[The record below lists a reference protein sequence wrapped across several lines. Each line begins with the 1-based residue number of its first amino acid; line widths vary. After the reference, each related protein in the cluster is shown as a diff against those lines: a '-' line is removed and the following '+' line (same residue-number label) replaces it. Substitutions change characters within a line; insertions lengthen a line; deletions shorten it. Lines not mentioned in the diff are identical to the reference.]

1 MTGTINLGDE
11 WEITADE
18 TVDDLV
24 IRHKPTDNSFAL
36 GADGTFTP
44 LPELAITSVTTVP
57 DKAARLSVSAEEGD
71 IVIQTDVSKTFV
83 LTTNDPTVNSNWVE
97 IQIDVLNTI
106 DGQQITP
113 SQVGTS
119 SNRTDVVADSIEAG
133 TIGSSGSR
141 PDLFADEIDAN
152 TLTST
157 TTETQFGS
165 DISEVTA
172 IDSVVTGSS
181 ASQTVTIPSG
191 FSTVKIELSAT
202 SNSPDVFQI
211 RVNGISSNYTQTDVD
226 GTTRTGQSSWRIGSI
241 NNTQLVGSLT
251 IRTAPE
257 TIGQGSNAND
267 MNPVI
272 IGPAVGDGGTGIV
285 GGELQQR
292 VVTVDTVEFLPTGTD
307 TTYQADIRGYSFN

>member
-24 IRHKPTDNSFAL
+24 IRHKPTANSFVL

-119 SNRTDVVADSIEAG
+119 SNRTDVVADTVDANQLTGVSSGGIKTKTRAFL
-133 TIGSSGSR
+133 SSGSSADPIPFDSVSYD
-141 PDLFADEIDAN
+141 PDNNFDTTNHTYAVPATGTYQIAFNVQLAGSVSAGSQATFDVNRNNSRVNVVEFEASGDFKTGSVTDVVE
-152 TLTST
+152 LTSGDSIT
-157 TTETQFGS
+157 VGNESRVSITS
-165 DISEVTA
+165 SESGTFL
-172 IDSVVTGSS
+172 SV
-181 ASQTVTIPSG
+181 
-191 FSTVKIELSAT
+191 
-202 SNSPDVFQI
+202 I
-211 RVNGISSNYTQTDVD
+211 R
-226 GTTRTGQSSWRIGSI
+226 
-241 NNTQLVGSLT
+241 L
-251 IRTAPE
+251 E
-257 TIGQGSNAND
+257 
-267 MNPVI
+267 
-272 IGPAVGDGGTGIV
+272 
-285 GGELQQR
+285 
-292 VVTVDTVEFLPTGTD
+292 
-307 TTYQADIRGYSFN
+307 

>member
-24 IRHKPTDNSFAL
+24 IRHKPTANSFTL

-44 LPELAITSVTTVP
+44 LPELAITSVDTVP

-119 SNRTDVVADSIEAG
+119 TNRTDVVAN
-133 TIGSSGSR
+133 TV
-141 PDLFADEIDAN
+141 DAN
-152 TLTST
+152 TVTGDTNVANRQGCRVLLSSDQNINAST
-157 TTETQFGS
+157 TAKIQF
-165 DISEVTA
+165 DSEVY
-172 IDSVVTGSS
+172 DSNSNFDTSSYDWTCPKDGLFAVNLQASFQGGGSNEFRR
-181 ASQTVTIPSG
+181 VTIGTATNEFPSNEG
-191 FSTVKIELSAT
+191 ADNRANPTDNGDTLSTFTINKYSSGDTIAAYARND
-202 SNSPDVFQI
+202 NS
-211 RVNGISSNYTQTDVD
+211 S
-226 GTTRTGQSSWRIGSI
+226 
-241 NNTQLVGSLT
+241 
-251 IRTAPE
+251 
-257 TIGQGSNAND
+257 
-267 MNPVI
+267 
-272 IGPAVGDGGTGIV
+272 
-285 GGELQQR
+285 
-292 VVTVDTVEFLPTGTD
+292 DTVVSDDRNIGTFLEVAFLG
-307 TTYQADIRGYSFN
+307 GL

>member
-24 IRHKPTDNSFAL
+24 IRHKPTANSFAL

-119 SNRTDVVADSIEAG
+119 SNRTDVVANTVDANNVTGDTNVANRQGCRVFLSADQSINQGTVTKIQFDSEVYDSGNNFDTSTHAWTCPQDGLYAVNLQVDFAG
-133 TIGSSGSR
+133 GGTDQSRRLRIGTATISGPNDEGAFNRQNSSDNKDRNSVSTINKYSSDDTIAAYVRNASSTDTLSSGQRS
-141 PDLFADEIDAN
+141 F
-152 TLTST
+152 
-157 TTETQFGS
+157 ETFL
-165 DISEVTA
+165 EVA
-172 IDSVVTGSS
+172 
-181 ASQTVTIPSG
+181 
-191 FSTVKIELSAT
+191 FL
-202 SNSPDVFQI
+202 
-211 RVNGISSNYTQTDVD
+211 
-226 GTTRTGQSSWRIGSI
+226 
-241 NNTQLVGSLT
+241 
-251 IRTAPE
+251 
-257 TIGQGSNAND
+257 
-267 MNPVI
+267 
-272 IGPAVGDGGTGIV
+272 GG
-285 GGELQQR
+285 L
-292 VVTVDTVEFLPTGTD
+292 
-307 TTYQADIRGYSFN
+307 

>member
-24 IRHKPTDNSFAL
+24 IRHKPTANSFAL

-44 LPELAITSVTTVP
+44 LPELAITSVDTVP

-119 SNRTDVVADSIEAG
+119 SNRTDVVAD
-133 TIGSSGSR
+133 
-141 PDLFADEIDAN
+141 
-152 TLTST
+152 
-157 TTETQFGS
+157 
-165 DISEVTA
+165 
-172 IDSVVTGSS
+172 
-181 ASQTVTIPSG
+181 
-191 FSTVKIELSAT
+191 
-202 SNSPDVFQI
+202 
-211 RVNGISSNYTQTDVD
+211 
-226 GTTRTGQSSWRIGSI
+226 
-241 NNTQLVGSLT
+241 
-251 IRTAPE
+251 
-257 TIGQGSNAND
+257 
-267 MNPVI
+267 
-272 IGPAVGDGGTGIV
+272 
-285 GGELQQR
+285 
-292 VVTVDTVEFLPTGTD
+292 TVDTNNLAGVSTGADRQGCRVFLSSDQSINLDTKAKIQFNSEVYDSDGNFD
-307 TTYQADIRGYSFN
+307 TTTHNWTCPETGLYAVNLQVSFGGGGNDQDREVFIGTATTSAPNNEGAILEQKSTDINDTVSVSTINKYNSGDTIAAHARNRSSNDTVVGGSNTVRTFLEVAFLGGL

>member
-83 LTTNDPTVNSNWVE
+83 LTTNDPTVDSNWVE

-119 SNRTDVVADSIEAG
+119 TNRTDVVANTVDANNLTGVSTGADRQGCRVFLSADQSISSAARTKVQFDSEVYDSDNNFDASTHNWTCPLDGLYAANLNVGFSGGGADENRVVGIGTASNAQPNSTGIEAQNLNSDKDDRISVS
-133 TIGSSGSR
+133 TINKYSQGDTIAAFAGNFNQSDSLTSGAGSS
-141 PDLFADEIDAN
+141 
-152 TLTST
+152 ST
-157 TTETQFGS
+157 FL
-165 DISEVTA
+165 EVA
-172 IDSVVTGSS
+172 
-181 ASQTVTIPSG
+181 
-191 FSTVKIELSAT
+191 FL
-202 SNSPDVFQI
+202 
-211 RVNGISSNYTQTDVD
+211 
-226 GTTRTGQSSWRIGSI
+226 
-241 NNTQLVGSLT
+241 
-251 IRTAPE
+251 
-257 TIGQGSNAND
+257 
-267 MNPVI
+267 
-272 IGPAVGDGGTGIV
+272 GG
-285 GGELQQR
+285 L
-292 VVTVDTVEFLPTGTD
+292 
-307 TTYQADIRGYSFN
+307 

>member
-44 LPELAITSVTTVP
+44 LPELAITSVDTVP

-113 SQVGTS
+113 AQVGTS
-119 SNRTDVVADSIEAG
+119 STQATIVADSVTE
-133 TIGSSGSR
+133 SG
-141 PDLFADEIDAN
+141 N
-152 TLTST
+152 N
-157 TTETQFGS
+157 
-165 DISEVTA
+165 
-172 IDSVVTGSS
+172 VVTSPS
-181 ASQTVTIPSG
+181 ADRDIFVIASGASDPS
-191 FSTVKIELSAT
+191 AA
-202 SNSPDVFQI
+202 DA
-211 RVNGISSNYTQTDVD
+211 DD
-226 GTTRTGQSSWRIGSI
+226 
-241 NNTQLVGSLT
+241 
-251 IRTAPE
+251 
-257 TIGQGSNAND
+257 
-267 MNPVI
+267 I
-272 IGPAVGDGGTGIV
+272 IL
-285 GGELQQR
+285 EQK
-292 VVTVDTVEFLPTGTD
+292 
-307 TTYQADIRGYSFN
+307 

>member
-44 LPELAITSVTTVP
+44 LPELAITSVDTVP

-119 SNRTDVVADSIEAG
+119 TNRTDVVADNIEAN
-133 TIGSSGSR
+133 TIGSQSTSDR
-141 PDLFADEIDAN
+141 PDLIADDVGPRSVADDYLYAGEFSGGSPDSRLSSCLNAASGGDVIQLENAKYAQSVTVSKAVKLVGTNAGSRFAGTNIDGA
-152 TLTST
+152 TWTI
-157 TTETQFGS
+157 S
-165 DISEVTA
+165 DRVD
-172 IDSVVTGSS
+172 IDSVAFLGGTTLQLNNQKSAATNIQARTSATINIGANNVRLIGGHALDVTVNADNCVVFGLTKS
-181 ASQTVTIPSG
+181 TVTDNGSG
-191 FSTVKIELSAT
+191 NQVGF
-202 SNSPDVFQI
+202 
-211 RVNGISSNYTQTDVD
+211 IS
-226 GTTRTGQSSWRIGSI
+226 
-241 NNTQLVGSLT
+241 
-251 IRTAPE
+251 
-257 TIGQGSNAND
+257 
-267 MNPVI
+267 
-272 IGPAVGDGGTGIV
+272 
-285 GGELQQR
+285 
-292 VVTVDTVEFLPTGTD
+292 
-307 TTYQADIRGYSFN
+307 